1 MKKITLSTFNE
12 APYLSYGFDCDGS
25 ECYSG
30 FGLKTDAFAKK
41 ISTLIPTALQ
51 QDFLDCKTVEVN
63 DEVFS
68 SIQSEWFKSRYKK
81 YKGVYVSREA
91 DMDFVKAAYV
101 AYENQTP
108 VMIQYED
115 GYAMYPSDDDNSCV
129 SDDGLTH
136 VAFVGK
142 STGVKPV
149 LLHMESSCVGGGSEF
164 MFSGI
169 KSIKSTGG
177 ALCAA

>member
-1 MKKITLSTFNE
+1 MKKITLSTFNN
-12 APYLSYGFDCDGS
+12 APYLSYGFLMDGS

-30 FGLKTDAFAKK
+30 FGLKNEAFAKK
-41 ISTLIPTALQ
+41 ISTLLPLALQ
-51 QDFLDCKTVEVN
+51 QDFLDGETVEVN
-63 DEVFS
+63 EKVFS

-91 DMDFVKAAYV
+91 NMDFVEAAYE
-101 AYENQTP
+101 AYETRTP

-136 VAFVGK
+136 IAYVGK
-142 STGVKPV
+142 SSGVKPV
-149 LLHMESSCVGGGSEF
+149 LLHMESACVGGGMEF

-169 KSIKSTGG
+169 KSIKSAGG